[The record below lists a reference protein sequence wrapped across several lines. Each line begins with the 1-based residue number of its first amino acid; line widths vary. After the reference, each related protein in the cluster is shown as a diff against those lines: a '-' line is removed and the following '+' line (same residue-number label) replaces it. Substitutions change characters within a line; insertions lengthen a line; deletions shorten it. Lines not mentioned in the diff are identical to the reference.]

1 MTAIRPSSDVA
12 SHANHRFMTTPAS
25 PPASPSPATLHYG
38 DGEFAVLRPGAYVTC
53 AVSGVPIPLA
63 ALRYWS
69 VERQEAY
76 ASPLEFMAAARDA

>member
-1 MTAIRPSSDVA
+1 
-12 SHANHRFMTTPAS
+12 MTTPA
-25 PPASPSPATLHYG
+25 PLPASPPLATLHYG
-38 DGEFAVLRPGAYVTC
+38 DGEFALLRPGAYVTC
-53 AVSGVPIPLA
+53 AVSGVAIPLA

>member
-1 MTAIRPSSDVA
+1 
-12 SHANHRFMTTPAS
+12 MTTPVS
-25 PPASPSPATLHYG
+25 PPVSPSPATLHYG

-53 AVSGVPIPLA
+53 AVSGVPIALA